1 MINPNLGES
10 IVFSLH
16 GSAKIYQHLYFANNK
31 RLYITDS
38 ESSNLAILYVNTF
51 NNIVFGYGGM
61 LKGYETSIYG
71 GSIGFYTAGD
81 DSVTKKRLRIT
92 KNGTVII
99 GDSTEDANYYL
110 QVGGNALING
120 TLTYTESG
128 SSSDIKFKNNIQ
140 NIDNIYAMNVIRQ
153 LNPTT

>member
-1 MINPNLGES
+1 
-10 IVFSLH
+10 
-16 GSAKIYQHLYFANNK
+16 
-31 RLYITDS
+31 
-38 ESSNLAILYVNTF
+38 
-51 NNIVFGYGGM
+51 M
-61 LKGYETSIYG
+61 LQGYETSIYG
-71 GSIGFYTAGD
+71 GRICFYTAGD
-81 DSVTKKRLRIT
+81 DSVIKKRLRIT

-110 QVGGNALING
+110 QVGGNTLING

-140 NIDNIYAMNVIRQ
+140 NIDNTYAMNIIRQ